1 MIYIKR
7 TSLKIKLCPLTIEF
21 INSKY
26 FMTMK
31 KNLIWKVAAFIYAL
45 CMLNACNSDNDDG
58 NAPREGLKLIDH
70 HIDIYGFQEVIENY
84 RGSSINIICNLC
96 EFYGNPAQSD
106 IKEIEYLCEIKQGGG
121 DGYASIYVSCWAF
134 YNSTV
139 ERDFCVEYKD
149 GYKRLIQ
156 KNIKLTIK
164 YIGCT
169 SCTPTEKI
177 PTDTETKVITYPD
190 IVGDWVVDEP
200 GDDDELLHSD
210 NNGGGSDNDSND
222 DETGY
227 EITPVN
233 AFYIFSPSYSD
244 PSSGYT
250 TLYLWTNKST
260 GEKILSSSDYK
271 INRRGN
277 IRNNT
282 DTNYLGFYVGDY
294 RYTALYVRSV
304 GEMYVYYFN

>member
-1 MIYIKR
+1 
-7 TSLKIKLCPLTIEF
+7 
-21 INSKY
+21 
-26 FMTMK
+26 MTMK
-31 KNLIWKVAAFIYAL
+31 KNLIWNVAALMYAL
-45 CMLNACNSDNDDG
+45 CMLTACNGDNDDE
-58 NAPREGLKLIDH
+58 NAPREGLKLLEH
-70 HIDIYGFQEVIENY
+70 HVDEYGFREVIEDY
-84 RGSSINIICNLC
+84 SGPSSGIQVEMICYVC
-96 EFYGNPAQSD
+96 ELYGYLAKSD
-106 IKEIEYLCEIKQGGG
+106 IKTADYLGEAHNY
-121 DGYASIYVSCWAF
+121 GYVTVSRPCWAF

-139 ERDFCVEYKD
+139 ERDFFVEYKN
-149 GYKRLIQ
+149 GYKRIIQ

-164 YIGCT
+164 YIGC
-169 SCTPTEKI
+169 SSDTPSEKI

-200 GDDDELLHSD
+200 GDDDELLHGD
-210 NNGGGSDNDSND
+210 YNGGNSDNDSND

-227 EITPVN
+227 EITPVD

-250 TLYLWTNKST
+250 TLYIWTNKST

-282 DTNYLGFYVGDY
+282 ETNYLGFYVGGY
-294 RYTALYVRSV
+294 RYTALYVKSV
-304 GEMYVYYFN
+304 GEMYFYYFN

>member
-1 MIYIKR
+1 
-7 TSLKIKLCPLTIEF
+7 
-21 INSKY
+21 
-26 FMTMK
+26 MTMK
-31 KNLIWKVAAFIYAL
+31 KNLIWNVAALMYAL
-45 CMLNACNSDNDDG
+45 CMLIACNGDNDDE
-58 NAPREGLKLIDH
+58 NAPREGLKLLEH
-70 HIDIYGFQEVIENY
+70 HVDEYGFQEVNEDYSGIY
-84 RGSSINIICNLC
+84 TNIICNVC
-96 EFYGNPAQSD
+96 EFYGNPAQND
-106 IKEIEYLCEIKQGGG
+106 IKTVDYLGEAYYY
-121 DGYASIYVSCWAF
+121 GYVTVSKPCWAF

-149 GYKRLIQ
+149 GYKRFMQ

-164 YIGCT
+164 YIGC
-169 SCTPTEKI
+169 SSDTPSEKI

-200 GDDDELLHSD
+200 GDEDELLPGD
-210 NNGGGSDNDSND
+210 YNGGNSNNDSND

-227 EITPVN
+227 EITPVD

-282 DTNYLGFYVGDY
+282 YTNYLGFYVGGY
-294 RYTALYVRSV
+294 RYTALYVKSV
-304 GEMYVYYFN
+304 GEMYFYYFN

>member
-1 MIYIKR
+1 
-7 TSLKIKLCPLTIEF
+7 
-21 INSKY
+21 
-26 FMTMK
+26 MTMK
-31 KNLIWKVAAFIYAL
+31 KNLIRNVAALMYAL
-45 CMLNACNSDNDDG
+45 CMLIACNGDNDDE
-58 NAPREGLKLIDH
+58 NAPREGLKLLEH
-70 HIDIYGFQEVIENY
+70 HVDEYGFQEVNEDYSGIY
-84 RGSSINIICNLC
+84 TNIICNVC
-96 EFYGNPAQSD
+96 EFYGNPAQND
-106 IKEIEYLCEIKQGGG
+106 IKTVDYLGEAYYY
-121 DGYASIYVSCWAF
+121 GYVTVSKPCWAF

-149 GYKRLIQ
+149 GYKRFMQ

-164 YIGCT
+164 YIGC
-169 SCTPTEKI
+169 SSDTPSEKI

-200 GDDDELLHSD
+200 GDEDELLPGD
-210 NNGGGSDNDSND
+210 YNGGNSNNDSND

-294 RYTALYVRSV
+294 RYTALYVKSV
-304 GEMYVYYFN
+304 GEMYFYYFN

>member
-1 MIYIKR
+1 
-7 TSLKIKLCPLTIEF
+7 
-21 INSKY
+21 
-26 FMTMK
+26 MTMK
-31 KNLIWKVAAFIYAL
+31 KNLIWNVAALMYAL
-45 CMLNACNSDNDDG
+45 CMLTACNGDNDDE
-58 NAPREGLKLIDH
+58 NAPREGLKLLEH
-70 HIDIYGFQEVIENY
+70 HVDEYGFQEVIEDY
-84 RGSSINIICNLC
+84 SGPYINIICNVC

-106 IKEIEYLCEIKQGGG
+106 IKTVDYLGDVHFGGG
-121 DGYASIYVSCWAF
+121 DGYVSVSVPCWAF

-149 GYKRLIQ
+149 GYKRFMQ

-164 YIGCT
+164 YIGC
-169 SCTPTEKI
+169 SSDTPSEKI

-200 GDDDELLHSD
+200 GDDDELLHGD
-210 NNGGGSDNDSND
+210 YNGGNSDNDSND

-227 EITPVN
+227 EITPVD
-233 AFYIFSPSYSD
+233 AFYIFSPSYYD

-250 TLYLWTNKST
+250 TLYIWTNKST

-282 DTNYLGFYVGDY
+282 ETNYLGFYVGGY
-294 RYTALYVRSV
+294 RYTALYVKSV
-304 GEMYVYYFN
+304 GEMYFYYFN

>member
-45 CMLNACNSDNDDG
+45 CMLNACNSDNDDE

>member
-1 MIYIKR
+1 
-7 TSLKIKLCPLTIEF
+7 
-21 INSKY
+21 
-26 FMTMK
+26 MTMK
-31 KNLIWKVAAFIYAL
+31 KNLIWNVAALMYAL
-45 CMLNACNSDNDDG
+45 CMLTACNGDNDDE
-58 NAPREGLKLIDH
+58 NAPREGLKLLEH
-70 HIDIYGFQEVIENY
+70 HVDEYGFQEVIEDY
-84 RGSSINIICNLC
+84 SGPYINIICNVC

-106 IKEIEYLCEIKQGGG
+106 IKTVDYLGEAHYY
-121 DGYASIYVSCWAF
+121 GYVTVSIPCWAF

-149 GYKRLIQ
+149 GYKRFMQ

-164 YIGCT
+164 YIGC
-169 SCTPTEKI
+169 SSDTPSEKI

-200 GDDDELLHSD
+200 GDDDELLHGD
-210 NNGGGSDNDSND
+210 YNGGNSDNDSND

-227 EITPVN
+227 EITPIN

-282 DTNYLGFYVGDY
+282 YTNFLGFYVGGY

-304 GEMYVYYFN
+304 GEIFYYYFD

>member
-1 MIYIKR
+1 
-7 TSLKIKLCPLTIEF
+7 
-21 INSKY
+21 
-26 FMTMK
+26 MTMK
-31 KNLIWKVAAFIYAL
+31 KNLIWNVAALMYAL
-45 CMLNACNSDNDDG
+45 CMLIACNGDNDDE
-58 NAPREGLKLIDH
+58 NAPREGLKLLEH
-70 HIDIYGFQEVIENY
+70 HVDEYGFREVIEGYNS
-84 RGSSINIICNLC
+84 GGINVNMICYVC
-96 EFYGNPAQSD
+96 EFYGNPAKND
-106 IKEIEYLCEIKQGGG
+106 IKTVDYLGEAYYY
-121 DGYASIYVSCWAF
+121 GYVTVSVPCWAF

-149 GYKRLIQ
+149 GYKRFMQ

-164 YIGCT
+164 YIGC
-169 SCTPTEKI
+169 SSDTPSEKI

-200 GDDDELLHSD
+200 GDDDELLPD
-210 NNGGGSDNDSND
+210 DYNGGNSNNDSND

-227 EITPVN
+227 EITPVD

-282 DTNYLGFYVGDY
+282 YTNYLGFYVGGY
-294 RYTALYVRSV
+294 RYTALYVKSV
-304 GEMYVYYFN
+304 GEMYFYYFN

>member
-45 CMLNACNSDNDDG
+45 CMLTACNGDNDDG

-177 PTDTETKVITYPD
+177 PTDT
-190 IVGDWVVDEP
+190 
-200 GDDDELLHSD
+200 
-210 NNGGGSDNDSND
+210 
-222 DETGY
+222 
-227 EITPVN
+227 
-233 AFYIFSPSYSD
+233 
-244 PSSGYT
+244 
-250 TLYLWTNKST
+250 
-260 GEKILSSSDYK
+260 
-271 INRRGN
+271 
-277 IRNNT
+277 
-282 DTNYLGFYVGDY
+282 
-294 RYTALYVRSV
+294 
-304 GEMYVYYFN
+304 

>member
-1 MIYIKR
+1 
-7 TSLKIKLCPLTIEF
+7 
-21 INSKY
+21 
-26 FMTMK
+26 MTMK
-31 KNLIWKVAAFIYAL
+31 KNLIWNVAALMYAL
-45 CMLNACNSDNDDG
+45 CMLTACNGDNDDE
-58 NAPREGLKLIDH
+58 NAPREGLKLIEH
-70 HIDIYGFQEVIENY
+70 HVDEYGFQEVIEDY
-84 RGSSINIICNLC
+84 SGTYINIICNVC

-106 IKEIEYLCEIKQGGG
+106 IKTVDYLGDAYY
-121 DGYASIYVSCWAF
+121 DGYVTVSVPCWAF

-149 GYKRLIQ
+149 GYKRFMQ

-164 YIGCT
+164 YIGC
-169 SCTPTEKI
+169 SSDTPSEKI

-200 GDDDELLHSD
+200 GDDDELLHGD
-210 NNGGGSDNDSND
+210 YNGGNSDNDSND

-227 EITPVN
+227 EITPIN

-282 DTNYLGFYVGDY
+282 YTNFLGFYVGGY

-304 GEMYVYYFN
+304 GEIFYYYFD

>member
-1 MIYIKR
+1 
-7 TSLKIKLCPLTIEF
+7 
-21 INSKY
+21 
-26 FMTMK
+26 MTMK
-31 KNLIWKVAAFIYAL
+31 KNLIWNVAALMYAL
-45 CMLNACNSDNDDG
+45 CMLIACNGDNDDE
-58 NAPREGLKLIDH
+58 NAPREGLKLLEH
-70 HIDIYGFQEVIENY
+70 HVDEYGFQEVNEDYSGIY
-84 RGSSINIICNLC
+84 TNIICNVC
-96 EFYGNPAQSD
+96 EFYGNPAQND
-106 IKEIEYLCEIKQGGG
+106 IKTVDYLGEAYYY
-121 DGYASIYVSCWAF
+121 GYVTVSKPCWAF

-149 GYKRLIQ
+149 GYKRFMQ

-164 YIGCT
+164 YIGC
-169 SCTPTEKI
+169 SSDTPSEKI

-200 GDDDELLHSD
+200 GDEDELLPGD
-210 NNGGGSDNDSND
+210 YNGGNSNNDSND

-282 DTNYLGFYVGDY
+282 YTNYLGFYVGGY
-294 RYTALYVRSV
+294 RYTALYVKSV
-304 GEMYVYYFN
+304 GEMYFYYFN

>member
-1 MIYIKR
+1 
-7 TSLKIKLCPLTIEF
+7 
-21 INSKY
+21 
-26 FMTMK
+26 MTMK
-31 KNLIWKVAAFIYAL
+31 KNLIWNVAALMYAL
-45 CMLNACNSDNDDG
+45 CMLTACNGDNDDE
-58 NAPREGLKLIDH
+58 NAPREGLKLLEH
-70 HIDIYGFQEVIENY
+70 HVDVYGFQEVNEDYSGIY
-84 RGSSINIICNLC
+84 TNIICNVC
-96 EFYGNPAQSD
+96 EFYGNPAQND
-106 IKEIEYLCEIKQGGG
+106 IKTVDYLGEAYY
-121 DGYASIYVSCWAF
+121 DGYVTVSKSCWAF

-149 GYKRLIQ
+149 GYKRFMQ

-164 YIGCT
+164 YIGC
-169 SCTPTEKI
+169 SSDTPSEKI

-200 GDDDELLHSD
+200 GDDDELLHDDYNGD
-210 NNGGGSDNDSND
+210 NSNNDSND

-282 DTNYLGFYVGDY
+282 DTNYLGFYVGGY

-304 GEMYVYYFN
+304 GEMFFYYFN

>member
-1 MIYIKR
+1 
-7 TSLKIKLCPLTIEF
+7 
-21 INSKY
+21 
-26 FMTMK
+26 MTMK
-31 KNLIWKVAAFIYAL
+31 KNLIWNVAALMSAL
-45 CMLNACNSDNDDG
+45 CMLTACNGDNDDE
-58 NAPREGLKLIDH
+58 NAPREGLKLIEH
-70 HIDIYGFQEVIENY
+70 HVDEYGFQEVIEDY
-84 RGSSINIICNLC
+84 SGPYINIICNVC

-106 IKEIEYLCEIKQGGG
+106 IKTVDYLGDVHFGGG
-121 DGYASIYVSCWAF
+121 DGYVSVSVPCWAF

-149 GYKRLIQ
+149 GYKRFMQ

-164 YIGCT
+164 YIGC
-169 SCTPTEKI
+169 SSYTPSEKI

-200 GDDDELLHSD
+200 GDDDELLHGD
-210 NNGGGSDNDSND
+210 YNGGNSDNDSND

-227 EITPVN
+227 EITPVD

-282 DTNYLGFYVGDY
+282 ETNYLGFYVGGY
-294 RYTALYVRSV
+294 RYTALYVKSV
-304 GEMYVYYFN
+304 GEMYFYYFN

>member
-1 MIYIKR
+1 
-7 TSLKIKLCPLTIEF
+7 
-21 INSKY
+21 
-26 FMTMK
+26 MTMK
-31 KNLIWKVAAFIYAL
+31 KNLIWNVAALMYAL
-45 CMLNACNSDNDDG
+45 CMLTACNGDNDDE
-58 NAPREGLKLIDH
+58 NAPREGLKLIEH
-70 HIDIYGFQEVIENY
+70 HVDEYGFQEVIEDY
-84 RGSSINIICNLC
+84 SGTYINIICNVC

-106 IKEIEYLCEIKQGGG
+106 IKTVDYLGEAHYY
-121 DGYASIYVSCWAF
+121 DYVTVSRPCWAF

-149 GYKRLIQ
+149 GYKRFMQ

-164 YIGCT
+164 YIGC
-169 SCTPTEKI
+169 SSDTPSEKI

-200 GDDDELLHSD
+200 GDDDELLHGD
-210 NNGGGSDNDSND
+210 YNGGNSDNDSND

-227 EITPVN
+227 EITPIN

-260 GEKILSSSDYK
+260 GEKIMSSSDYK

-282 DTNYLGFYVGDY
+282 YTNFLGFYVGGY

-304 GEMYVYYFN
+304 GEIFYYYFD

>member
-1 MIYIKR
+1 
-7 TSLKIKLCPLTIEF
+7 
-21 INSKY
+21 
-26 FMTMK
+26 MTMK
-31 KNLIWKVAAFIYAL
+31 KNLIWNVAALMYAL
-45 CMLNACNSDNDDG
+45 CMLTACNGDNDDE
-58 NAPREGLKLIDH
+58 NAPRESLKLLEH
-70 HIDIYGFQEVIENY
+70 HVDEYGFQEVIEDY
-84 RGSSINIICNLC
+84 SGPYINIICNVC
-96 EFYGNPAQSD
+96 EIYGNPAQSD
-106 IKEIEYLCEIKQGGG
+106 IKTVDYLGEAHFY
-121 DGYASIYVSCWAF
+121 GYVTVSRPCWAF

-149 GYKRLIQ
+149 GYKRFMQ

-164 YIGCT
+164 YIGC
-169 SCTPTEKI
+169 SSDTPSEKI

-200 GDDDELLHSD
+200 GDDDELLHGD
-210 NNGGGSDNDSND
+210 YNGGNSDNDSND

-227 EITPVN
+227 EITPIN

-282 DTNYLGFYVGDY
+282 YTNFLGFYVGGY
-294 RYTALYVRSV
+294 RYTALYVKSV
-304 GEMYVYYFN
+304 GEMYFYYFN

>member
-1 MIYIKR
+1 MN
-7 TSLKIKLCPLTIEF
+7 T
-21 INSKY
+21 
-26 FMTMK
+26 
-31 KNLIWKVAAFIYAL
+31 
-45 CMLNACNSDNDDG
+45 
-58 NAPREGLKLIDH
+58 
-70 HIDIYGFQEVIENY
+70 
-84 RGSSINIICNLC
+84 NIICNVC
-96 EFYGNPAQSD
+96 EFYGNPAQND
-106 IKEIEYLCEIKQGGG
+106 IKTVDYLGDAYY
-121 DGYASIYVSCWAF
+121 DGYVTVSVPCWAF

-149 GYKRLIQ
+149 GYKRFMQ

-164 YIGCT
+164 YIGC
-169 SCTPTEKI
+169 SSDTPSEKI
-177 PTDTETKVITYPD
+177 PTDTDTKVITYPD
-190 IVGDWVVDEP
+190 IVGDWELDEP
-200 GDDDELLHSD
+200 GDDDELLPGD
-210 NNGGGSDNDSND
+210 DNGGNSNNDSND

-227 EITPVN
+227 EITPVD

-282 DTNYLGFYVGDY
+282 YTNYLGFYVGGY

-304 GEMYVYYFN
+304 GEMFFYYFN

>member
-1 MIYIKR
+1 
-7 TSLKIKLCPLTIEF
+7 
-21 INSKY
+21 
-26 FMTMK
+26 MTMK

-45 CMLNACNSDNDDG
+45 CMLTACNGDNDDG

>member
-1 MIYIKR
+1 
-7 TSLKIKLCPLTIEF
+7 
-21 INSKY
+21 
-26 FMTMK
+26 MTMK
-31 KNLIWKVAAFIYAL
+31 KNLIWNVAALMYAL
-45 CMLNACNSDNDDG
+45 CMLIACNGDNDDE
-58 NAPREGLKLIDH
+58 NAPREGLKLLEH
-70 HIDIYGFQEVIENY
+70 HVDEYGFQEVNEDYSGIY
-84 RGSSINIICNLC
+84 TNIICNVC
-96 EFYGNPAQSD
+96 EFYGNPAQND
-106 IKEIEYLCEIKQGGG
+106 IKTVDYLGEAYYY
-121 DGYASIYVSCWAF
+121 GYVTVSKPCWAF

-149 GYKRLIQ
+149 GYKRFMQ

-164 YIGCT
+164 YIGC
-169 SCTPTEKI
+169 SSDTPSEKI

-190 IVGDWVVDEP
+190 IVGDLVVDEP
-200 GDDDELLHSD
+200 GDEDELLPGD
-210 NNGGGSDNDSND
+210 YNGGNSNNDSND

-227 EITPVN
+227 EITPVD

-282 DTNYLGFYVGDY
+282 YTNYLGFYVGGY
-294 RYTALYVRSV
+294 RYTALYVKSV
-304 GEMYVYYFN
+304 GEMYFYYFN